1 MSTDSSADAVL
12 DEPDPGTAPT
22 LPAAA
27 AATTASGLALSNP
40 WSQTAQASDTLLAD
54 AAATDAWA
62 QLSRC
67 FPNWPYA
74 RSNMR
79 TSALKR
85 LAANRPVDPND
96 RLTWQSAD
104 AHVTSVLRRH
114 GLHIKAKDLA
124 DRAAWALVDGQ
135 RKADEDAG
143 LDWLTLHD
151 PARLI
156 DQPLAEANRVLPIDL
171 GDPAVWWHPE
181 AQRTV
186 LARRLG
192 IDVGVAEELSHW
204 ALANAS
210 SFEADTLRSWR
221 IASPTWLRLA
231 DEQLGPVG
239 TVDRPVGVFIAPS
252 SNAKGWCLRP
262 VLSLPMIRLIAE
274 LGGGIDRT
282 LQIATIPGDVATQL
296 LRRMNTNTLHSGDRA
311 IAEQSTEIARLL
323 GEIFGQTVR
332 VSLTRDTRDRWG
344 RLHVSEYSRAKA
356 GSQIQLVLMTT
367 TVKDFSVK
375 RLGAARLN
383 HQNSTSVV
391 MELGEAVNCAVDRGL
406 PLLLSSEAAGTLNG
420 TVRVGRM
427 RGRPGMVT
435 ITSSDGV
442 EAKTSRLMAEQAVL
456 PLRELRDSGAEV
468 ILDAGALQVMRM
480 VLAKPLSDDPV
491 LLGRQCDVAAKMT
504 VGSGVQASQTGTGK
518 TVVSA
523 RGAIYHRAAA
533 ARRRAK
539 TEQKPVRWRAVVVAE
554 GRLLGQWLSELTVGA
569 PSRGMPPLAPNVQ
582 ITTVNDRSSVAGQVR
597 AFHRACGDEP
607 GVLLVPDSVLD
618 RYPDDLMVI
627 RWHMLIADEALR
639 YANTAT
645 EAHKALR
652 KVRIGAVADCWLLS
666 ATPRG
671 KSREHLDVLVGLAV
685 GDESMIEQRLATRE
699 AGDLLDEINA
709 HRLRECYGPH
719 LVRITRSDMQQWMPK
734 VRKAEAI
741 VVEADDALLELL
753 DAIRK
758 GGQEAYRALLQVLQ
772 QLKALEKGSELHKA
786 ALVELSR
793 AQAVV
798 LGNVGCYVDASVD
811 PGTLKHSASA
821 LAQALTRQGLVD
833 AAMRGGGDGQPT
845 LRGIVAKA
853 VAETSAD
860 DQVIVFADRVRCLH
874 QLAGLLTDRHG
885 VQAHVA
891 DGKISPDEFDEL
903 KRAFVAGEF
912 PVLCVSKVGQQGH
925 NLQNA
930 GSLVHLDL
938 PWVPTGLEQR
948 VGRAAR
954 PGSRRSYVQSF
965 IPYIRG
971 GGVEHIVKI
980 LAERGGE
987 HHQVLDSYEG
997 VAVSDS
1003 TIATQLAEITAQV
1016 ADSKQAAGYASTAA
1030 RLRVAGAVF
1039 GA

>member
-1 MSTDSSADAVL
+1 MRDCAYLTLPATPTRARAMSADPNAGAVL

-67 FPNWPYA
+67 FPGWPYA

-96 RLTWQSAD
+96 RLTWRSAD

-114 GLHIKAKDLA
+114 GLHVKASDLA

-151 PARLI
+151 PVSVI
-156 DQPLAEANRVLPIDL
+156 DEPLAKANSVLPIDL
-171 GDPAVWWHPE
+171 ADPAAWWHPATQRKVL
-181 AQRTV
+181 AQR
-186 LARRLG
+186 LG
-192 IDVGVAEELSHW
+192 VDVGVAEELSHW

-210 SFEADTLRSWR
+210 SFEADSLRSWR

-252 SNAKGWCLRP
+252 SNAKGWCLQP

-282 LQIATIPGDVATQL
+282 LQIATIPGDVAAQL

-323 GEIFGQTVR
+323 GEIFGQAVR
-332 VSLTRDTRDRWG
+332 VSLSQDTRDRWG

-356 GSQIQLVLMTT
+356 DSQIQLMLMTT

-504 VGSGVQASQTGTGK
+504 VGSGVQASQTGHRQDRRQRPRSDLPPRRGRQAPREDRAEAGAL
-518 TVVSA
+518 A
-523 RGAIYHRAAA
+523 RGRG
-533 ARRRAK
+533 RRR
-539 TEQKPVRWRAVVVAE
+539 
-554 GRLLGQWLSELTVGA
+554 
-569 PSRGMPPLAPNVQ
+569 
-582 ITTVNDRSSVAGQVR
+582 
-597 AFHRACGDEP
+597 
-607 GVLLVPDSVLD
+607 
-618 RYPDDLMVI
+618 
-627 RWHMLIADEALR
+627 
-639 YANTAT
+639 
-645 EAHKALR
+645 
-652 KVRIGAVADCWLLS
+652 
-666 ATPRG
+666 
-671 KSREHLDVLVGLAV
+671 
-685 GDESMIEQRLATRE
+685 
-699 AGDLLDEINA
+699 
-709 HRLRECYGPH
+709 
-719 LVRITRSDMQQWMPK
+719 
-734 VRKAEAI
+734 
-741 VVEADDALLELL
+741 
-753 DAIRK
+753 
-758 GGQEAYRALLQVLQ
+758 
-772 QLKALEKGSELHKA
+772 
-786 ALVELSR
+786 
-793 AQAVV
+793 
-798 LGNVGCYVDASVD
+798 
-811 PGTLKHSASA
+811 
-821 LAQALTRQGLVD
+821 
-833 AAMRGGGDGQPT
+833 
-845 LRGIVAKA
+845 
-853 VAETSAD
+853 
-860 DQVIVFADRVRCLH
+860 
-874 QLAGLLTDRHG
+874 
-885 VQAHVA
+885 
-891 DGKISPDEFDEL
+891 
-903 KRAFVAGEF
+903 
-912 PVLCVSKVGQQGH
+912 
-925 NLQNA
+925 
-930 GSLVHLDL
+930 
-938 PWVPTGLEQR
+938 
-948 VGRAAR
+948 
-954 PGSRRSYVQSF
+954 
-965 IPYIRG
+965 
-971 GGVEHIVKI
+971 
-980 LAERGGE
+980 
-987 HHQVLDSYEG
+987 
-997 VAVSDS
+997 
-1003 TIATQLAEITAQV
+1003 
-1016 ADSKQAAGYASTAA
+1016 TAA
-1030 RLRVAGAVF
+1030 RAMAQRAHRRVAGARDAAAGTEREDRDGQRPQLGRRAGPRVSPRAAATSPACCSF
-1039 GA
+1039 PTACSIATRTTSWSSTGTCSSPTRRCATPTPPPRRTRRCGRSASARSPTAGF